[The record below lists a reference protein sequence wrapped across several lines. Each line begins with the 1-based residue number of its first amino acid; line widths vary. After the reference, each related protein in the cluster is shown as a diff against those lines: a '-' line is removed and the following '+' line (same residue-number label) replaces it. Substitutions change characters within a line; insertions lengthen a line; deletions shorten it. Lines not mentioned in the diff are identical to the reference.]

1 MSDVYK
7 VVLADDHKLFR
18 DGLERLLGY
27 EEDILVLG
35 CADNGKEAIEL
46 VERVGPDILLLD
58 VQMPIMGG
66 VELVEELKS
75 RGFPDLKYIAITAF
89 DDTDHISSL
98 SEVGVNG
105 YILKASGFE
114 QVMNAIRSVGKGFP
128 YVDEVLAEK
137 MLDPDRETE
146 SEENILDKLTL
157 REKES
162 LYWLSMGLNNREIA
176 EKMYL
181 SDKTVKNH
189 LSHAMAKLLIQDRTQ
204 AAIFAWRT
212 GLAKWSPDDFK

>member
-128 YVDEVLAEK
+128 
-137 MLDPDRETE
+137 
-146 SEENILDKLTL
+146 
-157 REKES
+157 
-162 LYWLSMGLNNREIA
+162 
-176 EKMYL
+176 
-181 SDKTVKNH
+181 
-189 LSHAMAKLLIQDRTQ
+189 
-204 AAIFAWRT
+204 
-212 GLAKWSPDDFK
+212 